1 MEETK
6 IHFQVQNV
14 VVGVELQLS
23 ETATK
28 YRPISLTTDKISS
41 FTYECA
47 ETVAGN
53 LCISPVW
60 GQFQAMLMSQHNSQQ
75 HQGFLQPQRLLQQQR
90 ITASQKND
98 DEASP
103 EVSTKHSPTQQ
114 LSSSGP
120 VSILLAAYF
129 GSDFL
134 SSRQTQ
140 ILTTVAFVKTATVSH
155 HHQLQIPHPTDQPRM
170 KSMCVQN
177 ELT

>member
-6 IHFQVQNV
+6 IHFQIQNV

-23 ETATK
+23 EMATK

-47 ETVAGN
+47 KTVAGN
-53 LCISPVW
+53 LCISPVL
-60 GQFQAMLMSQHNSQQ
+60 GQFQGHVDVSALTHSSTRA
-75 HQGFLQPQRLLQQQR
+75 FYSPKRLLQQQG
-90 ITASQKND
+90 ITASQKKD

-103 EVSTKHSPTQQ
+103 EVSTNKQ
-114 LSSSGP
+114 LPYTSYLSSGP

-140 ILTTVAFVKTATVSH
+140 IFTTAAFVKDCNSQPSSSAVDSSSH
-155 HHQLQIPHPTDQPRM
+155 RSAEDEEHVCS
-170 KSMCVQN
+170 K
-177 ELT
+177 